1 MEIKIGYQYKR
12 SAKPY
17 DVVRVLDILLKN
29 GKTTVKLLQSF
40 GHNDGP
46 FYASAEDTKNWE
58 LY

>member
-29 GKTTVKLLQSF
+29 GKRR
-40 GHNDGP
+40 
-46 FYASAEDTKNWE
+46 
-58 LY
+58 